1 MPPQTRRILEIKRQ
15 WIESTARAAEEA
27 EAQAEAL
34 PRGPQREA
42 LNATAQALRAKISHC
57 LTETHEIEA
66 THAARPADLGAFQHE
81 HSPANIPGESL
92 HFWEALTSQIL
103 YTHNRAA

>member
-1 MPPQTRRILEIKRQ
+1 MPPENRRILEIKRQ
-15 WIESTARAAEEA
+15 WVESTARTAEAA

-34 PRGPQREA
+34 PSGPKREA

-66 THAARPADLGAFQHE
+66 KHAARPGDLGAFHHE
-81 HSPANIPGESL
+81 HAPANIPGESL
-92 HFWEALTSQIL
+92 HFWEALTSQII
-103 YTHNRAA
+103 YTRAA